1 MIKSDDL
8 ETIRSRATGTTVD
21 NFIRRIQE
29 LGNELQIIGNVPLNN
44 ILTDMTGLMTSGLRK
59 NNDRKIEAIT
69 KETYQC

>member
-1 MIKSDDL
+1 MVFQKIATQVVRNGVKALIKSDDL

-44 ILTDMTGLMTSGLRK
+44 ILTDMTGLMTSGL
-59 NNDRKIEAIT
+59 
-69 KETYQC
+69 